1 MGKTALLVYG
11 TRPEAIKMAPLI
23 PSLRA
28 VGIEPIVAV
37 TGQHR
42 EMLDQVNELFA
53 IVPAYD
59 LDISKPRQTLAHI
72 TATVVDRLSAIL
84 ESARP
89 DVIIVQG
96 DTSSTFA
103 GGLAAFYQQI
113 PVVHVEA
120 GLRTGKRYSPF
131 PEEINRRLTTQVASL
146 HLAPTRM
153 NAENL
158 LAEQIPVEDI
168 AVTGNT
174 VIDSLLE
181 ISAREVNQEDE
192 RVAQAIASGRRIVLM
207 TTHRRESLGAR
218 MQESMSAL
226 RKLADQWADDLF
238 VLPLHRNPAVRE
250 VVEPAFA
257 GADNVILTEPLEY
270 SQFASLLR
278 ASHLVITDSGG
289 VQEEA
294 PGLGKPVLVMRDD
307 TERPEAVH
315 AGTVK
320 LVGTDGARIFEE
332 ASRLLCDESA
342 YAEMSNAVNP
352 YGDGAAGA
360 RSAAAIAQMLGVGTR
375 LPDFDPTM
383 P

>member
-1 MGKTALLVYG
+1 VGKTALLVYG

-192 RVAQAIASGRRIVLM
+192 RVAQAIASEARGHRWRQDLRR
-207 TTHRRESLGAR
+207 SL
-218 MQESMSAL
+218 
-226 RKLADQWADDLF
+226 
-238 VLPLHRNPAVRE
+238 AV
-250 VVEPAFA
+250 A
-257 GADNVILTEPLEY
+257 
-270 SQFASLLR
+270 
-278 ASHLVITDSGG
+278 
-289 VQEEA
+289 
-294 PGLGKPVLVMRDD
+294 
-307 TERPEAVH
+307 
-315 AGTVK
+315 
-320 LVGTDGARIFEE
+320 
-332 ASRLLCDESA
+332 
-342 YAEMSNAVNP
+342 
-352 YGDGAAGA
+352 
-360 RSAAAIAQMLGVGTR
+360 
-375 LPDFDPTM
+375 
-383 P
+383 